1 MTEPAQTK
9 TKSSGCVW
17 WPGLLIWL
25 GVASAGS
32 LLGWSAKTRVLVL
45 VPLLLAALVVAV
57 ARQQARDRSGGPQ
70 VPPGRPAPLSIGGE
84 PEEER
89 RKVLGRLRADLGALL
104 AARQEAP
111 QVPPGQLAP
120 LSMGAGVGPS
130 DSTPQPE
137 PTRSEAES
145 APEPTKAPEPE
156 PMKPPQPE
164 PQARGDLEERGRMR
178 WLSDPGDRTGADR
191 VVYRI
196 GSWIGIVLMV
206 AAVAAAVAVV
216 WWLIARS

>member
-1 MTEPAQTK
+1 VYFVLLSLTAKGVQWLPWPTWLQVVVFLVAWLVISGLVYGTRR
-9 TKSSGCVW
+9 SSE
-17 WPGLLIWL
+17 
-25 GVASAGS
+25 A
-32 LLGWSAKTRVLVL
+32 
-45 VPLLLAALVVAV
+45 
-57 ARQQARDRSGGPQ
+57 PQ
-70 VPPGRPAPLSIGGE
+70 VPPGRPGPLSIGGE

-104 AARQEAP
+104 ATRQEAP
-111 QVPPGQLAP
+111 QVPPGQPAP

-137 PTRSEAES
+137 PTKSEAEPT
-145 APEPTKAPEPE
+145 PEPTKAPEPE
-156 PMKPPQPE
+156 PTKPPQPE

-196 GSWIGIVLMV
+196 GSWIAIVLMV